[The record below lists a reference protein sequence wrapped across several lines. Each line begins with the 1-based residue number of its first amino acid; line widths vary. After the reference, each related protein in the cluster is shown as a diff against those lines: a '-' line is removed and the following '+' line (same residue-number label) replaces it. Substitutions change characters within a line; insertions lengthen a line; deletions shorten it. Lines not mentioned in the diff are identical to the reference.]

1 MREGRVLV
9 YSARTQRRVLGFL
22 LAITVAS
29 ITMINFSN
37 GLLYFQILLVVF
49 ILLSIFIRFKFK
61 IDDRYLTYQILFLAM
76 PIYKKVIYPNQIIQ
90 MKFKRIGWT
99 TKGSIIQVKKG
110 VNIRVVNF
118 SPNNVLI
125 DLINFANENGISL
138 SKTNDYLILEK

>member
-1 MREGRVLV
+1 MV